1 MLSISDFFVP
11 RSVRCGLFVG
21 VVSAAFGLVTPPAPA
36 ATTTANV
43 CAMVSGGE
51 IGALFGKKMQPK
63 PPEMDLPQSSGC
75 DWEAAD
81 GKSGFMTVRI
91 IPPRYLPEPK
101 LGKSFAILDGIGNKA
116 NIVEDM
122 GGWNVGAIKGAK
134 AVVIHVDGGKSS
146 RSMAVTMLKKYV
158 QKL

>member
-1 MLSISDFFVP
+1 MSLSDPRPGVP
-11 RSVRCGLFVG
+11 MPPN
-21 VVSAAFGLVTPPAPA
+21 AAGDRAILNIICT
-36 ATTTANV
+36 
-43 CAMVSGGE
+43 
-51 IGALFGKKMQPK
+51 
-63 PPEMDLPQSSGC
+63 
-75 DWEAAD
+75 
-81 GKSGFMTVRI
+81 GFMTVRI